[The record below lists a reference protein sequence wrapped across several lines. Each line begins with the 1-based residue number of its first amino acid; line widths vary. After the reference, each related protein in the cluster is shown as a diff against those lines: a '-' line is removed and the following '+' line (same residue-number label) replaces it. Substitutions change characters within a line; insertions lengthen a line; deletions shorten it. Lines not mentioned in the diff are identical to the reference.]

1 MSSIYLSLNKQI
13 DANRLLQQIQ
23 NLINKTSV
31 TPDSILQIYI
41 LSVGYD
47 DLEIMP
53 KLEYKGDLN
62 ERSI

>member
-1 MSSIYLSLNKQI
+1 VSSIYLSLNKQI

-31 TPDSILQIYI
+31 TPDSILQISI

-47 DLEIMP
+47 NSEIIP
-53 KLEYKGDLN
+53 KLEYKGELN
-62 ERSI
+62 EG

>member
-31 TPDSILQIYI
+31 TPDSILQISI

-47 DLEIMP
+47 DLEIIP

>member
-31 TPDSILQIYI
+31 TPDSILQISI

-47 DLEIMP
+47 NSEIIP
-53 KLEYKGDLN
+53 KLEHKGELN
-62 ERSI
+62 EG

>member
-1 MSSIYLSLNKQI
+1 VSSIYLSLNKQI

-31 TPDSILQIYI
+31 TPDSILQISI

-47 DLEIMP
+47 DLEIIP

>member
-1 MSSIYLSLNKQI
+1 VSSIYLSLNKQI

-31 TPDSILQIYI
+31 TPDSILHISI

-47 DLEIMP
+47 NSEIIP

-62 ERSI
+62 ER

>member
-1 MSSIYLSLNKQI
+1 VSSIYLSLNKQI

-31 TPDSILQIYI
+31 TPDSILQISI

-47 DLEIMP
+47 DLGIIP

>member
-31 TPDSILQIYI
+31 TPDSILQISI

>member
-1 MSSIYLSLNKQI
+1 VSSIYLSLNKQI

-31 TPDSILQIYI
+31 TPDSILQISI

>member
-31 TPDSILQIYI
+31 TPDSILQISI

-47 DLEIMP
+47 DLGIIP